1 MKQHMN
7 FVALAK
13 GNEQYV
19 FLFDD
24 TSATATLNLL
34 GQYAADKELSFTWR
48 DAVLMAGQV
57 RNLAKGRGSE

>member
-1 MKQHMN
+1 MN

-34 GQYAADKELSFTWR
+34 GQYAADKELSFTWS
-48 DAVLMAGQV
+48 DAALMAGKV
-57 RNLAKGRGSE
+57 VNLMKGAGSDGM